1 MYKRMNQNVLN
12 GLKETDQKNLLTF
25 NACNSKIS
33 LKCHLAFYFAPR
45 AVDRTD
51 RKCNFVV
58 IVLIIS
64 FRVFFSQVT
73 SKINKFNFS
82 KIKKRDASISIKL
95 YKAKNE
101 IPFHKLF

>member
-82 KIKKRDASISIKL
+82 KIKKRDASIFIKL